1 MAIELASA
9 NRAQTSAAALA
20 TGSRRNDG
28 QPYEQADFY
37 ANLGYTTQ
45 DPETGENIFVS
56 LPNGLALDT
65 MKAKALGSTERYNN
79 MVSAGND
86 LMGELQELAQGLEP
100 GEWVTVALEVQILRR
115 KEKIAPA
122 ANANPLSAG
131 RPKLQLAKAG

>member
-20 TGSRRNDG
+20 TGTRRDG
-28 QPYEQADFY
+28 TPYEQADFY
-37 ANLGYTTQ
+37 ANLGYTAV
-45 DPETGENIFVS
+45 DPDTNENIFVS

-65 MKAKALGSTERYNN
+65 MKPKALGSTERYNN

-86 LMGELQELAQGLEP
+86 LMTELQELAQDLEP
-100 GEWVTVALEVQILRR
+100 GEWVTVQLEVQILRR
-115 KEKIAPA
+115 KEKVAPA